1 MKERVGD
8 SQFEGKNAKDMQKRA
23 KTCKNVQKR
32 AIKRAKM
39 CS

>member
-8 SQFEGKNAKDMQKRA
+8 TQFEKKKIQKTCKNMQKRA
-23 KTCKNVQKR
+23 K
-32 AIKRAKM
+32 KRAKT